1 MTAFDENAH
10 NHICIV
16 GAGPAGVVLALILVR
31 NGIPVTLIESQSDF
45 DRDFRGDTLHAS
57 SMEILAQ
64 LNLAEPILELC
75 NSKIEKLVLG
85 TEGGQLTIADFSRL
99 ESAYPYV
106 ALVPQARFLERLV
119 EEARQYPNFRIWMNA
134 TFTDLLK
141 KDEQIVGI
149 KCVHN
154 DEARSIPAR
163 LVVAADGRNS
173 AVRQQAG
180 MELRRT
186 APPMDVLWFK
196 LPRLENT
203 DWSGG
208 VQARLGSGTMLVV
221 LDRGDQLQM
230 GFVILKGSYRDIRN
244 AGIDAFRDQLTGLVP
259 GLEETFSHLGDWSQ
273 IAILSVVTG
282 RVEKWRQPGLLLI
295 GDAAHIMSPVGG
307 VGINYAIQDAVSAAN
322 VLVPPLKQG
331 NVSEQDLAEVQRRR
345 ESAVDF
351 IQKVQRVIQNRIIA
365 AALKSDK
372 PFQPPL
378 PMRLLSRSAFF
389 RRKFAQVLAYG
400 LKPELLDDSLII

>member
-1 MTAFDENAH
+1 M
-10 NHICIV
+10 
-16 GAGPAGVVLALILVR
+16 
-31 NGIPVTLIESQSDF
+31 
-45 DRDFRGDTLHAS
+45 
-57 SMEILAQ
+57 
-64 LNLAEPILELC
+64 
-75 NSKIEKLVLG
+75 
-85 TEGGQLTIADFSRL
+85 
-99 ESAYPYV
+99 
-106 ALVPQARFLERLV
+106 
-119 EEARQYPNFRIWMNA
+119 
-134 TFTDLLK
+134 
-141 KDEQIVGI
+141 
-149 KCVHN
+149 
-154 DEARSIPAR
+154 
-163 LVVAADGRNS
+163 
-173 AVRQQAG
+173 
-180 MELRRT
+180 
-186 APPMDVLWFK
+186 
-196 LPRLENT
+196 
-203 DWSGG
+203 
-208 VQARLGSGTMLVV
+208 
-221 LDRGDQLQM
+221 QM

-295 GDAAHIMSPVGG
+295 GDAAHVMSPVGG

-331 NVSEQDLAEVQRRR
+331 NVSEKDLAEVQRRR

-351 IQKVQRVIQNRIIA
+351 IQKMQRLIQNRIIA